1 MSLLPRSIVLASL
14 LLLASLSQAASEA
27 VLWLHGP
34 GDSQPSQA
42 LVLETDVDI
51 EVTGLL
57 AHAFVSQRFYN
68 DSGDWAEGRYVF
80 PLPDDSAVES
90 LTVRVGERLIEGEIQ
105 PRAQARETYQQA
117 RREGRVAGLVEQERA
132 NVFTTSV
139 ANIPPGEEVE
149 IRIGFRPRVDFEHG
163 RFSLRF
169 PTTIAPRFIPGQALP
184 PGLGSDEPGGGWS
197 PDTDR
202 VPDAS
207 RISPPVQHPS
217 APDHNRLRL
226 RVSLKAGMELAALE
240 SSFHAIRREYDGERW
255 LIELDEAPQ
264 GARRDFELTWRPAGQ
279 NRVQSA
285 GFRQTLGGSEH
296 VLLMV
301 LPPEQQRRSQSPREL
316 VLIIDTSGSMH
327 GEPMIQ
333 ARESLLFALDSLSAG
348 DRFNVIEFNHLTRSL
363 FDSPVAASN
372 RNIAQAR
379 RFVQGLNAGGGTV
392 MGPSLAKA
400 MQPPIPEGF
409 LRQIVFVTDGI
420 IGNEQEV
427 LDQIR
432 RDVGNSRLF
441 TVGIGHGVNSQFLR
455 DGARFGRGSYTF
467 IGDTGQIHGRMR
479 ELITQ
484 LTSPVLQDIEVHWP
498 GAVDAVPERL
508 PDLYAGQPLMLSARA
523 DRLQGEITITGR
535 QDGRAWQTTIPVDA
549 FQVSSGVAAY
559 WGRAALQRLLDQ
571 ARSPAEREALRP
583 EVEALAV
590 EYQLLSPYT
599 SLVAVDR
606 TPARSRQI
614 ALRRHEVPSNLPA
627 GRSLDGFFSGTRAMP
642 ATDAGSETSLLRG
655 LLALLLVGLLLGHK
669 RFSRDENAL
678 LEEALMDEEE
688 QA

>member
-1 MSLLPRSIVLASL
+1 MSILIRCTVLTSL
-14 LLLASLSQAASEA
+14 LLLAPLGRAAAEA

-34 GDSQPSQA
+34 GDGQPSQA
-42 LVLETDVDI
+42 LAMETDVDI

-90 LTVRVGERLIEGEIQ
+90 LTVRVGGRLIEGEIQ

-169 PTTIAPRFIPGQALP
+169 PTTFAPRFIPGQALP
-184 PGLGSDEPGGGWS
+184 AGLGADEPGGGWS

-207 RISPPVQHPS
+207 RISPIVQHPD
-217 APDHNRLRL
+217 APDHNPLRL
-226 RVSLKAGMELAALE
+226 RVSLNAGMELAALE
-240 SSFHAIRREYDGERW
+240 SSFHAIRRDFDGERW
-255 LIELDEAPQ
+255 LVEMDETPQ
-264 GARRDFELTWRPAGQ
+264 GRRRDFELTWRPAGQ
-279 NRVQSA
+279 NRIQST

-301 LPPEQQRRSQSPREL
+301 LPPEQQQRSRSPREL
-316 VLIIDTSGSMH
+316 VLIIDTSGSMR
-327 GEPMIQ
+327 GEPMSQ
-333 ARESLLFALDSLSAG
+333 ARDSLLFALDSLSPG

-363 FDSPVAASN
+363 FDTPVVASN
-372 RNIAQAR
+372 RHIGQAR
-379 RFVQGLNAGGGTV
+379 SFVQRLSAGGGTV
-392 MGPSLAKA
+392 MGPSLAQA
-400 MQPPIPEGF
+400 MQPPIPDGY
-409 LRQIVFVTDGI
+409 LRQIVFVTDGM
-420 IGNEQEV
+420 IGNEREV

-432 RDVGNSRLF
+432 RDVGQSRLF

-467 IGDTGQIHGRMR
+467 IGDTGQIHERTS
-479 ELITQ
+479 ELISQ
-484 LTSPVLQDIEVHWP
+484 LTSPVLKDIEVHWP
-498 GAVDAVPERL
+498 MAVEAVPERL
-508 PDLYAGQPLMLSARA
+508 PDLYAGQPLLVTARA
-523 DRLQGEITITGR
+523 DELNGEVMIRGR
-535 QDGRAWQTTIPVDA
+535 HEGRAWQTSIPVDA
-549 FQVSSGVAAY
+549 LQMASGVAAH
-559 WGRAALQRLLDQ
+559 WGRAALQQLLDQ
-571 ARSPAEREALRP
+571 PTSPAERQALRP
-583 EVEALAV
+583 QVEALAI
-590 EYQLLSPYT
+590 EYQLLSPFT

-614 ALRRHEVPSNLPA
+614 ALRRHDVPTNLPA
-627 GRSLDGFFSGTRAMP
+627 GRSLDGFFSGARAMP
-642 ATDAGSETSLLRG
+642 ATDAGSENSLLRG

-669 RFSRDENAL
+669 RFSRDEDAL
-678 LEEALMDEEE
+678 VEKEK